1 MFAAMVGTA
10 VSHGSEWAKARVLV
24 DSGSEHPPL
33 ISQNMADKLGLAGP
47 ISGEATQADGAFLP
61 LWDVDMDRNLCQ
73 DSCFLQWVIKIVKS
87 KILHCKKAWSNND
100 MSLLQYVKETIN

>member
-1 MFAAMVGTA
+1 M
-10 VSHGSEWAKARVLV
+10 
-24 DSGSEHPPL
+24 DY
-33 ISQNMADKLGLAGP
+33 
-47 ISGEATQADGAFLP
+47 
-61 LWDVDMDRNLCQ
+61 DRNLCQ